1 MIWFAQFCSRKNKIM
16 NHQEL
21 TLFQKMKLTAVLLVL
36 ILLLAFAF
44 LKPENSFF
52 SVLLVIGILCGT
64 QILKDLKYKL

>member
-1 MIWFAQFCSRKNKIM
+1 MTWFIEFCHRKNKIM

-21 TLFQKMKLTAVLLVL
+21 TLFQKVKLTAVL
-36 ILLLAFAF
+36 ILLLVVLAFAF
-44 LKPENSFF
+44 LEPENSFF

>member
-1 MIWFAQFCSRKNKIM
+1 M

-21 TLFQKMKLTAVLLVL
+21 TLFQKVKLTAVL
-36 ILLLAFAF
+36 IALLAVLAFAF
-44 LKPENSFF
+44 LEPENSFF

>member
-1 MIWFAQFCSRKNKIM
+1 M

-21 TLFQKMKLTAVLLVL
+21 TLFQKVKLTAVLIVLLVV
-36 ILLLAFAF
+36 LAFAF
-44 LKPENSFF
+44 LESDNSFF

>member
-1 MIWFAQFCSRKNKIM
+1 M

-21 TLFQKMKLTAVLLVL
+21 TLFQKVKLTAVLIVLVV
-36 ILLLAFAF
+36 LLAFTF
-44 LKPENSFF
+44 LEPENSFF

>member
-1 MIWFAQFCSRKNKIM
+1 LNFATEKNIIM

-21 TLFQKMKLTAVLLVL
+21 TLFQKVKLTAVL
-36 ILLLAFAF
+36 IALLAVLAFAF
-44 LKPENSFF
+44 LEPENSFF

>member
-1 MIWFAQFCSRKNKIM
+1 M

-21 TLFQKMKLTAVLLVL
+21 TLFQKMKLTAVLIVL
-36 ILLLAFAF
+36 IVLLAFAF

>member
-21 TLFQKMKLTAVLLVL
+21 TLFQKMKLAAVLIVL
-36 ILLLAFAF
+36 IVLLAFAF

>member
-1 MIWFAQFCSRKNKIM
+1 M

-21 TLFQKMKLTAVLLVL
+21 TLFQKVKLTAVLIVLLVV
-36 ILLLAFAF
+36 LAFAF

>member
-1 MIWFAQFCSRKNKIM
+1 LNFATEKNKIM

-21 TLFQKMKLTAVLLVL
+21 TLFQKVKLTAVL
-36 ILLLAFAF
+36 IALLAVLAFAF
-44 LKPENSFF
+44 LEPENSFF